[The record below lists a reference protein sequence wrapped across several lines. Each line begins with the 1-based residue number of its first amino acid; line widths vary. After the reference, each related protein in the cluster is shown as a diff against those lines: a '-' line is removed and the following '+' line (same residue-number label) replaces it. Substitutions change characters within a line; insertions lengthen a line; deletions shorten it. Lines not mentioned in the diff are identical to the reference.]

1 MNLTIKM
8 NQYNKDY
15 VILSDK
21 IKNNI
26 MNNGDFFRIFFSN
39 ELFTSNGI
47 FINFNLENILI
58 EKYFNKIKCNFV
70 ETPANINIINEIK
83 KLERDLLE
91 KFDYINIKPI
101 YRVDEQLS
109 NQYIKLFDDKNFTLG
124 KYVNL
129 KFLLKISGIWS
140 SNNDY
145 GLTFRFFIIGMANK
159 PY

>member
-1 MNLTIKM
+1 MNLTIAM

-26 MNNGDFFRIFFSN
+26 MNNGDFFRIYFSN
-39 ELFTSNGI
+39 ELVTSNGI
-47 FINFNLENILI
+47 FINFNLENIII

-70 ETPANINIINEIK
+70 ETPININIINEIK
-83 KLERDLLE
+83 KLERNLLD
-91 KFDYINIKPI
+91 KFDYINIKPV

-159 PY
+159 